1 MSYNQSFSGEVASA
15 PVSSPSSTPV
25 PSAAQLSTPTG
36 KWRLHYRQYSLLV
49 EKRSLVMGAL
59 LLALLL
65 VGILV
70 SVSVGS
76 AKLTPWSALQAFFGE
91 ASRIVNIMVFKIRLP
106 RVMAVVVAGAALGLS
121 GCLIQTLVRN
131 RLATPDMIGV
141 NEGATLAITFF
152 TLYITLGTWPWWAA
166 PIGAVMAAVLLYL
179 LCKNPGE
186 QGYLFVV
193 IGIGV
198 SELMR
203 AVGEFLMS
211 TESIVHVSSVYM
223 WTMGNFVGQGY
234 ETSVPVAVLLLL
246 LCPFVVYLSRQL
258 NVLRL
263 GVSSAQ
269 SLGVNVN
276 RVQLSIL
283 MLAILIAALGTAIGG
298 PIVFIAMA
306 GPILVSYCVKNR
318 IVPLWNAALLGALL
332 LLFSD
337 TLVRVLA
344 DPHEVAT
351 GIMTRILGGIML
363 LVFLLRDKG
372 SAD

>member
-1 MSYNQSFSGEVASA
+1 MSHEHSLSTEQAVPPLSSLTLPSTS
-15 PVSSPSSTPV
+15 PVI
-25 PSAAQLSTPTG
+25 TPTG
-36 KWRLHYRQYSLLV
+36 KWRLQFGQYNLLV
-49 EKRSLVMGAL
+49 EKRAVIVSVILILM
-59 LLALLL
+59 LL
-65 VGILV
+65 VGIV
-70 SVSVGS
+70 IAVSVGS
-76 AKLTPWSALQAFFGE
+76 AKLTPLSALQAFLGD
-91 ASRIVNIMVFKIRLP
+91 ASRMVNIMVFKIRLP
-106 RVMAVVVAGAALGLS
+106 RVVAVVVAGAALGLS

-152 TLYITLGTWPWWAA
+152 TLYITVGAWPWWAA
-166 PIGAVMAAVLLYL
+166 PIGAMLAAVILFL

-203 AVGEFLMS
+203 AVGEFMMS

-223 WTMGNFVGQGY
+223 WSMGNFVGQGY
-234 ETSVPVAVLLLL
+234 TTSLPVVMLLLL
-246 LCPFVVYLSRQL
+246 LCPFIVYFSRQL

-263 GVSSAQ
+263 GVSTAQ
-269 SLGVNVN
+269 SLGINVN

-283 MLAILIAALGTAIGG
+283 MLAIMVAALGTAIGG

-306 GPILVSYCVKNR
+306 APILASYCVKNR
-318 IVPLWNAALLGALL
+318 IVPLWSAALLGALL